1 MQKGRLTLQKTIPLE
16 LKRKCVELR
25 NGGMSMPDIY
35 RSCFAEEHPEMGYET
50 FRHKLKRWM
59 KQALADPETLHSGTY
74 PGFIAHGATVQV
86 DRKGQIVQAWIK
98 EHADDNQLE
107 ELIAAIKEN
116 TAPIVY
122 ERVEDT
128 AVEPEML
135 EIPLFD
141 QHFPID
147 DHIGVFV
154 ELSRIIE
161 SRLWEE
167 INIIVGQDLFHN
179 DDMRGRTS
187 SGRPIEKVDMVKA
200 WELARIFF
208 SSVLKLCIEHGQ
220 TVKVIYSKGNHDESM
235 AWAFVQ
241 MLKAM
246 FPQAEFNDTF
256 DQRKCISWRNCF
268 IGITHGHMKKSSMT
282 DLRGQFTIQFPMQFA
297 EATVREIHT
306 GHLHH
311 EEEKDIYGVMVRR
324 LARNGTDDEWSDNEG
339 FVGANKRFMIF
350 RWKPG
355 RLAGIDFI

>member
-1 MQKGRLTLQKTIPLE
+1 ME
-16 LKRKCVELR
+16 
-25 NGGMSMPDIY
+25 IY
-35 RSCFAEEHPEMGYET
+35 NEIFKDEHPGMGFET
-50 FRHKLKRWM
+50 FRHKIRKWEKM
-59 KQALADPETLHSGTY
+59 SFADEKTLGAGTY
-74 PGFIAHGATVQV
+74 PGFTAHGATVQV
-86 DRKGQIVQAWIK
+86 NGRGEVVQAWIK
-98 EHADDNQLE
+98 EHSDENPIS
-107 ELIAAIKEN
+107 ELIEAIR
-116 TAPIVY
+116 THTTPIEI
-122 ERVEDT
+122 ERVGD
-128 AVEPEML
+128 AQSEPEML

-141 QHFPID
+141 QHFPLD

-154 ELSRIIE
+154 ELSHIIE
-161 SRLWEE
+161 SKNWEE
-167 INIIVGQDLFHN
+167 INIIIGQDLFHN

-208 SSVLKLCIEHGQ
+208 TSVLKLCIEHGQ
-220 TVKVIYSKGNHDESM
+220 TVKVIFSKGNHDESM

-246 FPQAEFNDTF
+246 FPQAEFNDSF

-282 DLRGQFTIQFPMQFA
+282 DLRGQFTIQFPIEFA
-297 EATVREIHT
+297 AATVREIHS

-324 LARNGTDDEWSDNEG
+324 LARNGTDDSWSDDEG
-339 FVGANKRFMIF
+339 FAGANKRFMIF

-355 RLAGIDFI
+355 RLAGIDYV

>member
-1 MQKGRLTLQKTIPLE
+1 MYMRIPLE
-16 LKRKCVELR
+16 VKRKCVEMKR
-25 NGGMSMPDIY
+25 GGKTSREIY
-35 RSCFAEEHPEMGYET
+35 DSYFVKVHDRMAYET
-50 FRHKLKRWM
+50 FKVKLKQWAKM
-59 KQALADPETLHSGTY
+59 TFADEQTLSAGTY
-74 PGFIAHGATVQV
+74 PGFVAHGATVQV
-86 DRKGQIVQAWIK
+86 NGHGDIVQAWIK

-116 TAPIVY
+116 TTPIVY

-128 AVEPEML
+128 TDEPEML

-141 QHFPID
+141 QHFPLD

-161 SRLWEE
+161 SKNWEE
-167 INIIVGQDLFHN
+167 INVIVGQDLFHN

-208 SSVLKLCIEHGQ
+208 TSVLKLCIEHGQ

-282 DLRGQFTIQFPMQFA
+282 DLRGQFTIQFPIEFA
-297 EATVREIHT
+297 NATVREIHT

-311 EEEKDIYGVMVRR
+311 EEDKDIYGVMVRR
-324 LARNGTDDEWSDNEG
+324 LSRNGTDDTWSDDEG
-339 FVGANKRFMIF
+339 YVGSNKRFMIF

-355 RLAGIDFI
+355 RLAGIDYV

>member
-1 MQKGRLTLQKTIPLE
+1 MCMRIPLE
-16 LKRKCVELR
+16 VKQKCVEMKR
-25 NGGMSMPDIY
+25 SGKTSREIY
-35 RSCFAEEHPEMGYET
+35 DSYFFKVHDRMAYET
-50 FRHKLKRWM
+50 FKAKLKQWQKM
-59 KQALADPETLHSGTY
+59 TFADEHTLSAGTY
-74 PGFIAHGATVQV
+74 PGFVAHGATVQV
-86 DRKGQIVQAWIK
+86 NGHGDIVQAWIK

-128 AVEPEML
+128 TVEPDML

-141 QHFPID
+141 QHFPLD
-147 DHIGVFV
+147 EHIGVFV

-161 SRLWEE
+161 SKNWEE

-208 SSVLKLCIEHGQ
+208 TSVLKLCIEHGQ

-246 FPQAEFNDTF
+246 FPQAEFNDSF

-282 DLRGQFTIQFPMQFA
+282 DLRGQFTIQFPLQFA

-339 FVGANKRFMIF
+339 FVGSNKRFMIF

>member
-1 MQKGRLTLQKTIPLE
+1 MCMRIPLE
-16 LKRKCVELR
+16 VKRKCVEMKR
-25 NGGMSMPDIY
+25 GGQTSREIY
-35 RSCFAEEHPEMGYET
+35 DSYFVKVHDRMAYET
-50 FRHKLKRWM
+50 FKVKLKQWS
-59 KQALADPETLHSGTY
+59 KLTFADEQTLSAGTY
-74 PGFIAHGATVQV
+74 PGFTAHGATVQV
-86 DRKGQIVQAWIK
+86 NGHGDIVQAWIK

-116 TAPIVY
+116 TAPIAY
-122 ERVEDT
+122 ERVEDAT
-128 AVEPEML
+128 VEPEML

-141 QHFPID
+141 QHFPLD

-154 ELSRIIE
+154 ELSHIIE
-161 SRLWEE
+161 SKNWEE

-208 SSVLKLCIEHGQ
+208 TSVLKLCIEHSR

-246 FPQAEFNDTF
+246 FPQAEFNDSF

-282 DLRGQFTIQFPMQFA
+282 DLRGQFTIQFPIQFA

-324 LARNGTDDEWSDNEG
+324 LARNGMDDEWSDNEG
-339 FVGANKRFMIF
+339 FVGSNKRFMIF

>member
-1 MQKGRLTLQKTIPLE
+1 MCMRIPLE
-16 LKRKCVELR
+16 VKRKCVEMKR
-25 NGGMSMPDIY
+25 GGQTSREIY
-35 RSCFAEEHPEMGYET
+35 DSYFVKVHDRMAYET
-50 FRHKLKRWM
+50 FKVKLKQWS
-59 KQALADPETLHSGTY
+59 KLTFADEQTLSAGTY
-74 PGFIAHGATVQV
+74 PGFTAHGATVQV
-86 DRKGQIVQAWIK
+86 NGHGDIVQAWIK

-122 ERVEDT
+122 ERVEDAT
-128 AVEPEML
+128 VEPEML

-141 QHFPID
+141 QHFPLD

-161 SRLWEE
+161 SKNWEE

-208 SSVLKLCIEHGQ
+208 TSVLKLCIEHGQ

-246 FPQAEFNDTF
+246 FPQAEFNDSF

-282 DLRGQFTIQFPMQFA
+282 DLRGQFTIQFPLQFA

-339 FVGANKRFMIF
+339 FVGSNKRFMIF

>member
-1 MQKGRLTLQKTIPLE
+1 MCMRIPLE
-16 LKRKCVELR
+16 VKQKCVEMKR
-25 NGGMSMPDIY
+25 GGQTSREIY
-35 RSCFAEEHPEMGYET
+35 DSYFVKVHDRMAYET
-50 FRHKLKRWM
+50 FKVKLKQWS
-59 KQALADPETLHSGTY
+59 KLTFADEQTLSAGTY
-74 PGFIAHGATVQV
+74 PGFTAHGATVQV
-86 DRKGQIVQAWIK
+86 NGHGDIVQAWIK

-128 AVEPEML
+128 TVEPDML

-141 QHFPID
+141 QHFPLD
-147 DHIGVFV
+147 EHIGVFV

-161 SRLWEE
+161 SKNWEE

-208 SSVLKLCIEHGQ
+208 TSVLKLCIEHGQ

-246 FPQAEFNDTF
+246 FPQAEFNDSF

-282 DLRGQFTIQFPMQFA
+282 DLRGQFTIQFPIQFA

-339 FVGANKRFMIF
+339 FVGSNKRFMIF

>member
-1 MQKGRLTLQKTIPLE
+1 M
-16 LKRKCVELR
+16 KR
-25 NGGMSMPDIY
+25 GGQTSREIY
-35 RSCFAEEHPEMGYET
+35 DSYFVKVHDRMAYET
-50 FRHKLKRWM
+50 FKVKLKQWA
-59 KQALADPETLHSGTY
+59 KLTFADEQTLSAGTY

-86 DRKGQIVQAWIK
+86 NGHGDIVQAWIK
-98 EHADDNQLE
+98 EHAGDNQLE

-122 ERVEDT
+122 ERVEDAT
-128 AVEPEML
+128 VEPEML

-141 QHFPID
+141 QHFPLD

-161 SRLWEE
+161 SKNWEE

-208 SSVLKLCIEHGQ
+208 TSVLKLCIEHGQ

-246 FPQAEFNDTF
+246 FPQAEFNDSF

-282 DLRGQFTIQFPMQFA
+282 DLRGQFTIQFPIQFA

-339 FVGANKRFMIF
+339 FVGSNKRFMIF

>member
-1 MQKGRLTLQKTIPLE
+1 MCMRIPLE
-16 LKRKCVELR
+16 VKRKCVEMKR
-25 NGGMSMPDIY
+25 GGQTSREIY
-35 RSCFAEEHPEMGYET
+35 DSYFVKVHDRMAYET
-50 FRHKLKRWM
+50 FKVKLKQWA
-59 KQALADPETLHSGTY
+59 KLTFADEQTLSAGTY
-74 PGFIAHGATVQV
+74 PGFVAHGATVQV
-86 DRKGQIVQAWIK
+86 NGHGDIVQAWIK

-122 ERVEDT
+122 ERVEDAT
-128 AVEPEML
+128 VEPEML

-141 QHFPID
+141 QHFPLD

-154 ELSRIIE
+154 ELSHIIE
-161 SRLWEE
+161 SKNWEE

-208 SSVLKLCIEHGQ
+208 TSVLKLCIEHGQ

-246 FPQAEFNDTF
+246 FPQAEFNDSF

-282 DLRGQFTIQFPMQFA
+282 DLRGQFTIQFPIQFA

-339 FVGANKRFMIF
+339 FVGSNKRFMIF

>member
-1 MQKGRLTLQKTIPLE
+1 M
-16 LKRKCVELR
+16 KR
-25 NGGMSMPDIY
+25 GGQTSREIY
-35 RSCFAEEHPEMGYET
+35 DSYFVKVHDRMAYET
-50 FRHKLKRWM
+50 FKVKLKQWA
-59 KQALADPETLHSGTY
+59 KLTFADEQTLSAGTY
-74 PGFIAHGATVQV
+74 PGFVAHGATVQV
-86 DRKGQIVQAWIK
+86 NGHGDIVQAWIK
-98 EHADDNQLE
+98 EHAGDNQLE

-122 ERVEDT
+122 ERVEDAT
-128 AVEPEML
+128 VEPEML

-141 QHFPID
+141 QHFPLD

-154 ELSRIIE
+154 ELSHIIE
-161 SRLWEE
+161 SKNWEE

-208 SSVLKLCIEHGQ
+208 TSVLKLCIEHGQ

-246 FPQAEFNDTF
+246 FPQAEFNDSF

-282 DLRGQFTIQFPMQFA
+282 DLRGQFTIQFPIQFA

-339 FVGANKRFMIF
+339 FVGSNKRFMIF

>member
-1 MQKGRLTLQKTIPLE
+1 
-16 LKRKCVELR
+16 
-25 NGGMSMPDIY
+25 
-35 RSCFAEEHPEMGYET
+35 
-50 FRHKLKRWM
+50 
-59 KQALADPETLHSGTY
+59 
-74 PGFIAHGATVQV
+74 
-86 DRKGQIVQAWIK
+86 
-98 EHADDNQLE
+98 
-107 ELIAAIKEN
+107 
-116 TAPIVY
+116 
-122 ERVEDT
+122 
-128 AVEPEML
+128 
-135 EIPLFD
+135 
-141 QHFPID
+141 
-147 DHIGVFV
+147 
-154 ELSRIIE
+154 
-161 SRLWEE
+161 
-167 INIIVGQDLFHN
+167 
-179 DDMRGRTS
+179 
-187 SGRPIEKVDMVKA
+187 
-200 WELARIFF
+200 
-208 SSVLKLCIEHGQ
+208 
-220 TVKVIYSKGNHDESM
+220 
-235 AWAFVQ
+235 